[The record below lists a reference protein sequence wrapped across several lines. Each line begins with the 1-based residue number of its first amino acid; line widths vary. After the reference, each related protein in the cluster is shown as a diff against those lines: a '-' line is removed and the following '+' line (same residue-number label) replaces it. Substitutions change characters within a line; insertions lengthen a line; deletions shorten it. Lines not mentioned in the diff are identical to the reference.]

1 MSRKLPPLN
10 ALRAFEAAARCCS
23 FKLAAE
29 ELNVSQSAI
38 SHQVKHLEDY
48 LQTTLF
54 HRRTRAVELT
64 PAGQKFFP
72 FLQEAFDHMAEGTR
86 LLARLDR
93 DDVLT
98 IQTYSTFAVRW
109 LMLRLA
115 KFEEK
120 HADIT
125 VRLTTSQWNVDFS
138 EQDTD
143 VAIMIGEPQDGK
155 INFDYLFSPR
165 MFPVCSPALLE
176 QAGGLGSPADL
187 ANRTIL
193 QVYPSED
200 DWKNWLAATGTEGID
215 PNSGTSFD
223 SYDHALKMAVRGL
236 GVALAMQ
243 PYVGEDLSAG
253 LLVSAFPE
261 LEVPAP
267 GKWYLV
273 YPESRGRIR
282 KIRQFREWLL
292 GEIRDDPDLAPLI
305 ETTPARL
312 NA

>member
-10 ALRAFEAAARCCS
+10 ALRAFEAAARNCS

-48 LQTTLF
+48 LQATLF

-64 PAGQKFFP
+64 PAGERFFP

-86 LLARLDR
+86 LLARMDR

-115 KFEEK
+115 RFEEK
-120 HADIT
+120 HPEIT

-143 VAIMIGEPQDGK
+143 IAIMIGEPQDGK
-155 INFDYLFSPR
+155 IKFDYLFSPR
-165 MFPVCSPALLE
+165 MFPVCSPALPKSVGRLD
-176 QAGGLGSPADL
+176 SPADL
-187 ANRTIL
+187 ASHTIL

-200 DWKNWLAATGTEGID
+200 DWKNWLAATGTEGVD

-253 LLVSAFPE
+253 LLVSAFPD

-292 GEIRDDPDLAPLI
+292 REIQDDPDLAPLI
-305 ETTPARL
+305 ETAPAHD